1 MVQEMGTSVRTVQN
15 HVSHLLATLG
25 VANRTEAVAL
35 SYRCDLLLGALGERE
50 TETGAAEI
58 PAKDE

>member
-58 PAKDE
+58 PAKNE